1 MYRLF
6 RRYDK
11 FDNKTGGFMEDINK
25 WLKEAKADKD
35 ANQCGMYLFHNGVVR
50 ETAKE
55 KVRANNE
62 EAKDVIGMDFDYDIQ
77 KTEAAIEKAK
87 EMTGIYFVRVWMA
100 RGRLQ
105 VGNDIMRVLVG
116 GDIRP
121 NVINC
126 LEELVSELK
135 NNCVIEKEIY

>member
-1 MYRLF
+1 MYSILILTKLRNIFIGEIMERL
-6 RRYDK
+6 DL
-11 FDNKTGGFMEDINK
+11 
-25 WLKEAKADKD
+25 WLKQAKADKD

-87 EMTGIYFVRVWMA
+87 EMTGIYYVRVWMA